1 MVVIIIFFRIW
12 IPTEFSLSITWRDAD
27 RLVVKILYSTQ
38 RTQIFMLCFT
48 FREIPSEKT
57 NLFKSEI
64 IVRSM
69 SYFLLMWQKHTMS
82 SRIQGHLY
90 SGVCRY
96 KYIHKQPRQ
105 RVCFF
110 SQKNR
115 TCKVFKNFLSAR
127 PQNTLVYTANRN
139 CIFNIY
145 YFRCSYNKASNIP
158 FGNMSKTISL
168 FILINLLWISLFYI
182 HRLKNKRAS
191 CNIIKNNNTKVW
203 MFLYY

>member
-12 IPTEFSLSITWRDAD
+12 IPTEFSLSITWWDAD

-48 FREIPSEKT
+48 FREIPLEKT

-110 SQKNR
+110 LRRIGHAKCSKTFSRHVHRTLSCIQRIETVFSIFITFDVHTTKLQIFHSEICQK
-115 TCKVFKNFLSAR
+115 L
-127 PQNTLVYTANRN
+127 LVYSYSLT
-139 CIFNIY
+139 
-145 YFRCSYNKASNIP
+145 YFE
-158 FGNMSKTISL
+158 
-168 FILINLLWISLFYI
+168 
-182 HRLKNKRAS
+182 
-191 CNIIKNNNTKVW
+191 
-203 MFLYY
+203 FLYFTYTDSRINVPLVIS